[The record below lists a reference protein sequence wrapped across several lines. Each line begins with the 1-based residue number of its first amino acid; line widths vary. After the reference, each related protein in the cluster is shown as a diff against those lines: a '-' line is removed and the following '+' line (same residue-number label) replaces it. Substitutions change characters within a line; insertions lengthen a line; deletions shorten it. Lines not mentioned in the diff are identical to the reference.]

1 MCRIA
6 AYLGPPI
13 ALNRFLIEPDHSL
26 VHQSWAPE
34 ELRYTRLNA
43 DGFGF
48 AWMGMDDQPASYI
61 NTLPIWSDLNLPQ
74 LARNLVGDLWIGSIR
89 SATEGSEISFA
100 NTQPFCDR
108 ELIFTHNG
116 FIREF
121 QSNYRKQL
129 TDRLQ
134 AEVIASIKGNTDSEY
149 LFAVLRQ
156 ILADDSDL
164 SIEAALITLA
174 RMMEKTVASGT
185 TLLNFI
191 VTEGRRLYA
200 LRYAVNEPCPSL
212 YYTTDNESFPGGQI
226 IASEKLD
233 QSGFW
238 QPVPEHHLLIID
250 RDEPPELIAL

>member
-6 AYLGPPI
+6 AYLGPPVS
-13 ALNRFLIEPDHSL
+13 LKQFLVDPEHSL
-26 VHQSWAPE
+26 IHQAWAPE
-34 ELRYTRLNA
+34 ELRYARLNA

-48 AWMGMDDQPASYI
+48 AWMGRDDQPASYI

-74 LARNLVGDLWIGSIR
+74 LARNLVSDLWIGSIR

-100 NTQPFCDR
+100 NTQPFCNR

-121 QSNYRKQL
+121 QSAYRKQL
-129 TDRLQ
+129 TDQLLPEINATIR
-134 AEVIASIKGNTDSEY
+134 GNTDSEY

-156 ILADDSDL
+156 ILADDNDI
-164 SIEAALITLA
+164 SIEAALVTLA
-174 RMMEKTVASGT
+174 RKMDQTIDGSA

-191 VTEGRRLYA
+191 VSEGRRLYA
-200 LRYAVNEPCPSL
+200 LRHAVNELCPSL
-212 YYTTDNESFPGGQI
+212 YYTTDNDAFPGGQL

-233 QSGFW
+233 RTGFW
-238 QPVPEHHLLIID
+238 QPVPEHHLLVID